1 MSGESCRDKQ
11 PATSNKQQYRCK
23 LSKKVTEEMETQY
36 TWKTGL
42 FSNRFEIFKQ
52 DFSVGEL
59 QKESIFG
66 KVKGEMSGH
75 SIMFRTR
82 GIFRFNTSI
91 IDLHNEQEL
100 GTIHFKNLKIKSIV
114 IYRNREYHC
123 RFENILRTRWTLS
136 DENGPVVRYYS
147 QAFKGIITSVTSDE
161 VLILA
166 GFFIRNFLK
175 QRSAS
180 IAAAG

>member
-1 MSGESCRDKQ
+1 
-11 PATSNKQQYRCK
+11 
-23 LSKKVTEEMETQY
+23 METHY

-42 FSNRFEIFKQ
+42 FRNRFEIFKQ

-66 KVKGEMSGH
+66 KIRGEMFGH
-75 SIMFRTR
+75 CIMFRTR
-82 GIFRFNTSI
+82 GIFRFETSI

-100 GTIHFKNLKIKSIV
+100 GTIHFRSLKIKSTV
-114 IYRNREYHC
+114 LYKDREYHF
-123 RFENILRTRWTLS
+123 RFENLLRTKWTLG

-147 QAFKGIITSVTSDE
+147 QSFNGIISSVTSDE

-175 QRSAS
+175 QRSVS
-180 IAAAG
+180 FAAAG

>member
-1 MSGESCRDKQ
+1 
-11 PATSNKQQYRCK
+11 
-23 LSKKVTEEMETQY
+23 METQY

-59 QKESIFG
+59 QKASIYG
-66 KVKGEMSGH
+66 KVRGEMFGH
-75 SIMFRTR
+75 CIMFRTR

-100 GTIHFKNLKIKSIV
+100 GTIHFRSLRVKSIV
-114 IYRNREYHC
+114 LFRNREYHF
-123 RFENILRTRWTLS
+123 RFENLLRTRWTLS

-147 QAFKGIITSVTSDE
+147 QAFNGIITSYTSDE